1 INCRGHGGIGS
12 RGKKNKPTR
21 ESLWKSVIIV
31 CVTDGLSEGDILFE
45 VYTPLDFRVRVTR
58 SYWELIVTIKHPVM
72 AGRESDVQEALQNPD
87 EIRLSR
93 SDSAV
98 YLFYKAERVKRWVCA
113 VARRLDGN
121 GFLITTFPTDA
132 IKE

>member
-1 INCRGHGGIGS
+1 
-12 RGKKNKPTR
+12 
-21 ESLWKSVIIV
+21 VF
-31 CVTDGLSEGDILFE
+31 VTDGLSEGDILFE
-45 VYTPLDFRVRVTR
+45 VDTPLDFRVRVTR

-93 SDSAV
+93 GDSAV
-98 YLFYKAERVKRWVCA
+98 YLFYKLERVKRWVCA
-113 VARRLDGN
+113 VARRLDGD

-132 IKE
+132 IKEGVRVWPT